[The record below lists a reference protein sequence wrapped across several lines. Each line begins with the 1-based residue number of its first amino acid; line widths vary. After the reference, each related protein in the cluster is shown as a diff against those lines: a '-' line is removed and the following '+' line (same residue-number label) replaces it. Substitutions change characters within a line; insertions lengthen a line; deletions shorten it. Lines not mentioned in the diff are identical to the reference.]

1 MDGSRKAIVAAFLA
15 NLGIAIAKLVGF
27 VVTGAASLLAEAIH
41 SLADTANQGLLF
53 LGERKSRRE
62 PDSTHPFGYGR
73 ERYFWAFVV
82 ALVLFSGG
90 GLFALF
96 EAVEKLR
103 HPHELESLSWAV
115 GILLVALVLEA
126 LSLRTAIRES
136 RHAKGN
142 DSWREF
148 VLRSKNAELPV
159 VLLEDSGALIGLTF
173 ALAGV
178 TLAAATG
185 NARFDA
191 LGSLGIGLLLVVIA
205 WTLATKMKSFLIG
218 EAGDPGEVAEVRS
231 AIEGHGDV
239 RRLARLRTLQLG
251 RRADGHR
258 RGRVPAGVGR
268 PGGGGRRRRRAG
280 DGAGAGAGGAG
291 RPPRARDGD
300 RPQRCLSGGDP
311 RGGGPPASASAAAG
325 AGLGPHRPGTSRCC
339 RRRR

>member
-96 EAVEKLR
+96 EAEEKLR

-115 GILLVALVLEA
+115 GILLVAFVLEA

-205 WTLATKMKSFLIG
+205 LTLATKMKSFLIG
-218 EAGDPGEVAEVRS
+218 EAGDPEEVAEVRS

-251 RRADGHR
+251 PDELMVIAEVEFRPELDGPGVAAAVDDVQATVRA
-258 RGRVPAGVGR
+258 RVPA
-268 PGGGGRRRRRAG
+268 
-280 DGAGAGAGGAG
+280 
-291 RPPRARDGD
+291 ARVVHLE
-300 RPQRCLSGGDP
+300 PETATAPSV
-311 RGGGPPASASAAAG
+311 A
-325 AGLGPHRPGTSRCC
+325 
-339 RRRR
+339 